1 MPDGNS
7 RRVGQ
12 EMQAQSRGEQSI
24 GLDTN
29 RLGPGVTGLVCSVR
43 FVFLPQWKPRICR
56 LSGADDMHK
65 LLRSQ

>member
-29 RLGPGVTGLVCSVR
+29 RLGPGAVASVVEIFR
-43 FVFLPQWKPRICR
+43 
-56 LSGADDMHK
+56 
-65 LLRSQ
+65 